1 MLSPSNPEVLVFE
14 LNSDGRIARVDV
26 FMPDAGGLKPSR
38 RYARIMF
45 AFLPGIPG
53 ADDLRTLARRVDTAR
68 HHGVPNGCVLE
79 LDLQVVP
86 QETGGFDPFAMIASG
101 GKPLLLR
108 EAVAAIH
115 RAAEDPRVA
124 GLIARVQIP
133 AAAAGPVQELREAI
147 TAFSDVKPSL
157 AWAETYPGT
166 LSYYLASAFRE
177 VWMQPSGTVGLVG
190 FATNALFLRDA
201 LDKAGIEA
209 QFIARGE
216 YKSAANLFTQD
227 RYTDAHREADS
238 RLIESLHTQVWK
250 AVADS
255 RHLEPAE
262 VDTLADKAPLLRDDA
277 VTGRLIDR
285 IGFRDEAY
293 ARIGELVGAP
303 DISPETGDADSDD
316 APPRLYLSR
325 YARATAS
332 RPTPSMPPIPG
343 RKTKPTIAVVTLHG
357 PIVSGR
363 GGPQLLPIGNSSA
376 GGDTIAAALREA
388 AADDAVSAIVLRVDS
403 PGGSVT
409 GSETIWRE
417 VNRVRDRG
425 KPVVAS
431 MGAVAASGGYYVSM
445 SADAIVANA
454 GTITGSIGV
463 VTGKLVAR
471 ELKDRLG
478 VGSDSVRTN
487 ANADAWSINKPFTDE
502 QHAHVEAE
510 ADLFYT
516 DFIER
521 VAQGRKMTV
530 EAVDAI
536 ARGRVWTGADA
547 LERGLVDELGGLR
560 TAITRAKVLAGLEPD
575 ADVRIAGYPGSSL
588 MDLLR
593 PKASSQPAAASLPDA
608 VGALLGRSV
617 AGVLSQAERSLT
629 GVSALWLGDYRF

>member
-1 MLSPSNPEVLVFE
+1 
-14 LNSDGRIARVDV
+14 
-26 FMPDAGGLKPSR
+26 
-38 RYARIMF
+38 MF
-45 AFLPGIPG
+45 SFVPGIPSL
-53 ADDLRTLARRVDTAR
+53 DDLRSLGRKVDTAR
-68 HHGVPNGCVLE
+68 HRGVPSDCVIE
-79 LDLQVVP
+79 LDLLSVP
-86 QETGGFDPFAMIASG
+86 HETGGFDPFVLIRG
-101 GKPLLLR
+101 GGRPLVLR

-115 RAAEDPRVA
+115 RAAEDSRVA

-133 AAAAGPVQELREAI
+133 AAAAGPVQELRDAI
-147 TAFSDVKPSL
+147 SAFSDVKPSL

-190 FATNALFLRDA
+190 FATHALFLRDA

-238 RLIESLHTQVWK
+238 RLLESLHTQVWQ
-250 AVADS
+250 AIAES
-255 RHLEPAE
+255 RHIDAAA
-262 VDTLADKAPLLRDDA
+262 VDALADKAPLLRDDA
-277 VTGRLIDR
+277 VSGGLVDR

-293 ARIGELVGAP
+293 ARIAELAGAP
-303 DISPETGDADSDD
+303 GISSGDADNDPD

-325 YARATAS
+325 YAKATAP
-332 RPTPSMPPIPG
+332 RPAAPMPPIPG
-343 RKTKPTIAVVTLHG
+343 RKSKPTIAVVTVAG

-363 GGPQLLPIGNSSA
+363 GGPQPLPFGNSST

-388 AADDAVSAIVLRVDS
+388 AADDSVSAIVLRVDS

-417 VNRVRDRG
+417 VIRVRSGKDGAG

-431 MGAVAASGGYYVSM
+431 MGAVAASGGYYVSIG
-445 SADAIVANA
+445 ADAIVANP

-471 ELKDRLG
+471 ELKGRLG
-478 VGSDSVRTN
+478 VGSDSLRTN
-487 ANADAWSINKPFTDE
+487 ENADAWSINEPFTEE
-502 QHAHVEAE
+502 QRARVEAE

-516 DFIER
+516 DFVER
-521 VAQGRKMTV
+521 VGLGRKLPV
-530 EAVDAI
+530 DAVDAV
-536 ARGRVWTGADA
+536 ARGRVWTGSDA

-560 TAITRAKVLAGLEPD
+560 TAITRAKVLAGLDED
-575 ADVRIAGYPGSSL
+575 ADVRIISYPGSSL
-588 MDLLR
+588 LEFLR
-593 PKASSQPAAASLPDA
+593 PKPSSQPAAASLPEA
-608 VGALLGRSV
+608 VAALVGRSV
-617 AGVLSQAERSLT
+617 AGLVDQAEQSLT

>member
-1 MLSPSNPEVLVFE
+1 
-14 LNSDGRIARVDV
+14 
-26 FMPDAGGLKPSR
+26 
-38 RYARIMF
+38 MF
-45 AFLPGIPG
+45 TFLPGIPG
-53 ADDLRTLARRVDTAR
+53 ADELRLLARKVDTAR
-68 HHGVPNGCVLE
+68 HRGVPNGCVLE
-79 LDLQVVP
+79 LDLQAVP
-86 QETGGFDPFAMIASG
+86 HETAGFDPFAMIAHG
-101 GKPLLLR
+101 GRPLLLR

-115 RAAEDPRVA
+115 RAADDPRVA

-133 AAAAGPVQELREAI
+133 AAAAGPVQELRAAI
-147 TAFSDVKPSL
+147 AAFSDVKPSL

-227 RYTDAHREADS
+227 SYTDAHREADG
-238 RLIESLHTQVWK
+238 RLIESLHAQVWQ
-250 AVADS
+250 AVAES
-255 RHLEPAE
+255 RHLEPAA
-262 VDTLADKAPLLRDDA
+262 VDALADKAPLLREDA
-277 VTGRLIDR
+277 ITGGLIDR

-293 ARIGELVGAP
+293 SRIAELAGARG
-303 DISPETGDADSDD
+303 ISPESGDADSDD
-316 APPRLYLSR
+316 APSRLYLTR
-325 YARATAS
+325 YARATAR
-332 RPTPSMPPIPG
+332 RPAPPMPPIPG

-363 GGPQLLPIGNSSA
+363 GGPQLLPLGNPSA
-376 GGDTIAAALREA
+376 GGDIIGAALREA
-388 AADDAVSAIVLRVDS
+388 AADDSVSAIVLRVDS

-417 VNRVRDRG
+417 VNRVRDSG
-425 KPVVAS
+425 KPVVVS

-445 SADAIVANA
+445 AADAIVANP

-487 ANADAWSINKPFTDE
+487 PNADAWSVNAPFTAE
-502 QHAHVEAE
+502 QHAQVEAE

-516 DFIER
+516 DFVER
-521 VAQGRKMTV
+521 VAKGRRLTV
-530 EAVDAI
+530 EAVDAV

-547 LERGLVDELGGLR
+547 KEHRLVDELGGLR
-560 TAITRAKVLAGLEPD
+560 TAITSAKMLAGFDAD
-575 ADVRIAGYPGSSL
+575 ADVRLVGYPGSSL
-588 MDLLR
+588 LEFLR
-593 PKASSQPAAASLPDA
+593 PKPSSQPAAASLPDA
-608 VGALLGRSV
+608 LGAVLGRSV
-617 AGVLSQAERSLT
+617 TGMLSQTEKTLT